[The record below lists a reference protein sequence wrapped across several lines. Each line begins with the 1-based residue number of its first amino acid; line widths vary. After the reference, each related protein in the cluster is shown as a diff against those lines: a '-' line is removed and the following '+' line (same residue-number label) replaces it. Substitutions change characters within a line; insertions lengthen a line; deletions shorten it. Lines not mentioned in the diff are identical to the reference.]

1 LVISIFS
8 SKGGVGKTSIALAL
22 AKAAAENSSKRVCI
36 VEFDFSPGDFVTIL
50 NLDRRKGIFEAAHT
64 GVKWA
69 VQRPFKE
76 KFDVLVGGY
85 PDTYEM
91 IKAEQFKRILYEL
104 DSMYDIVF
112 VDLQPS
118 FIEPAVDVFDISKH
132 ILLIVEDD
140 YIVTGRIAGTV
151 DWANRLALMDTSKA
165 KFVINKDKNR
175 KSEPNYVNALELK
188 LPVLYKIPFYKKFEG
203 YYDKRLLMDAQEILS
218 IILPDVFDPPRRGF
232 LFFGKS
238 KPKPKKVEPLKK
250 DANLE
255 NDKNDKEEVLD
266 KMPVKVYVNTGIKQL
281 DEIISKDLDIT
292 DNLFTSDIAVIS
304 YISNPAYI
312 KELIEKGKKVILLT
326 NADDTDTI
334 VTAKDTGISDIFYS
348 PVDPKEVKDLIIKEI
363 AKREGII
370 SDREDNFKE
379 EPSYYKPDIPNEQ
392 EDEKVYSGQENDS
405 LHAVENTNYEDNIQT
420 AEEPNNTEDFNV
432 QTYQVYSEKIE
443 VSEISSNGYVEL
455 NQILEQ
461 IKNIL
466 IQNKKTYEERLTLQE
481 KVLKEKEEEINSLK
495 LQLESFKEKEEKR
508 RYLLEQL
515 LTSLRE

>member
-1 LVISIFS
+1 MVISIFS

-22 AKAAAENSSKRVCI
+22 AKAAAENSSQKVCI

-50 NLDRRKGIFEAAHT
+50 DLDRRKGIFEAVHT
-64 GVKWA
+64 GIEWA
-69 VQRPFKE
+69 VQRPFRE

-91 IKAEQFKRILYEL
+91 IKPEQFKKLLYEL
-104 DSMYDIVF
+104 EHIYDIVF

-151 DWANRLALMDTSKA
+151 DWANRLGFMDTGKA
-165 KFVINKDKNR
+165 KFVINKVKNR

-188 LPVLYKIPFYKKFEG
+188 LPVLYKIPFYKKFDG

-218 IILPDVFDPPRRGF
+218 IVLPDVFDPPRRGF

-238 KPKPKKVEPLKK
+238 KLKKVEPLKK
-250 DANLE
+250 DVYLE
-255 NDKNDKEEVLD
+255 NNKNDKEEVFD

-292 DNLFTSDIAVIS
+292 DNLFASDIAVIS

-312 KELIEKGKKVILLT
+312 KELVEKGKRVILLT
-326 NADDTDTI
+326 SADDTDTI
-334 VTAKDTGISDIFYS
+334 AAAQDAGIRDIFFS
-348 PVDPKEVKDLIIKEI
+348 PVDPKEIKDLIIKEI

-370 SDREDNFKE
+370 PDREDSFKE
-379 EPSYYKPDIPNEQ
+379 KPSHYQPEISNEHRTEEVYPDQ
-392 EDEKVYSGQENDS
+392 ESNSMQTTESTET
-405 LHAVENTNYEDNIQT
+405 ENYENNIQT
-420 AEEPNNTEDFNV
+420 TEESDVESFNV
-432 QTYQVYSEKIE
+432 QTYQVYNEKIK
-443 VSEISSNGYVEL
+443 VSEIPSNGYAEL

-466 IQNKKTYEERLTLQE
+466 VQNKKTYEERLALQE
-481 KVLKEKEEEINSLK
+481 KALKEKEEEINRLK
-495 LQLESFKEKEEKR
+495 FQLESFKEKEEKR
-508 RYLLEQL
+508 RQLLEQL

>member
-1 LVISIFS
+1 M
-8 SKGGVGKTSIALAL
+8 GKTSIALAL
-22 AKAAAENSSKRVCI
+22 AKAAAENSSQKVCI

-50 NLDRRKGIFEAAHT
+50 DLDRRKGIFEAVHT
-64 GVKWA
+64 GIEWA
-69 VQRPFKE
+69 VQRPFRE

-91 IKAEQFKRILYEL
+91 IKPEQFKKLLYEL
-104 DSMYDIVF
+104 EHAYDIVF

-132 ILLIVEDD
+132 ILLVVEDD

-165 KFVINKDKNR
+165 KFVINKVKNR

-203 YYDKRLLMDAQEILS
+203 YYDKRLLIDAQEILS
-218 IILPDVFDPPRRGF
+218 IILPDVFAPPRRGF

-238 KPKPKKVEPLKK
+238 KPKKVEPLKK
-250 DANLE
+250 DVYPE
-255 NDKNDKEEVLD
+255 NDKEEVFV

-281 DEIISKDLDIT
+281 DEIISRDLEVT

-334 VTAKDTGISDIFYS
+334 AAAQDTGISDIFYS

-370 SDREDNFKE
+370 PDREDNREDSFEE
-379 EPSYYKPDIPNEQ
+379 EPSYYQPDISNEQ
-392 EDEKVYSGQENDS
+392 KGGEVYSVQEDNS
-405 LHAVENTNYEDNIQT
+405 LHSAADTETKNYEGSIQA
-420 AEEPNNTEDFNV
+420 AEEPNKIENFNV
-432 QTYQVYSEKIE
+432 QTYQVYNEKIE
-443 VSEISSNGYVEL
+443 VSEIPSNGHAEL

-466 IQNKKTYEERLTLQE
+466 IQNKKTYEERLALQE
-481 KVLKEKEEEINSLK
+481 KVLKEKEEEINRLK

-508 RYLLEQL
+508 RQLLEQL